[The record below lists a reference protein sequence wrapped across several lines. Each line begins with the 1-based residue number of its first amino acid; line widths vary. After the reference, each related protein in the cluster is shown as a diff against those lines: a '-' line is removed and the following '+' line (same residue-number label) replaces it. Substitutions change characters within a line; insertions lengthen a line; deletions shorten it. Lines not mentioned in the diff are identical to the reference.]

1 MKKKLYINSTLGLLK
16 LSIAPRRIQPG
27 ELILDLS
34 FWDIAVTDEFELCLQ
49 DLPFFFFLIIE
60 DVSKTLVFFM
70 ICVL

>member
-1 MKKKLYINSTLGLLK
+1 MS
-16 LSIAPRRIQPG
+16 SI
-27 ELILDLS
+27 ILDLS

-49 DLPFFFFLIIE
+49 DLPFFFFSIIE